1 MEFWEGEHCEYCSG
15 LIVEKKI
22 DMPRKVKGKYILIEK
37 VPAGVC
43 TRCGTR
49 YYTANVLKTIE
60 AITRR
65 RRKTERQVLMPVY
78 SL

>member
-1 MEFWEGEHCEYCSG
+1 MAFWEGEHCEYCNG
-15 LIVEKKI
+15 LIVEKKVELT
-22 DMPRKVKGKYILIEK
+22 RKVKGKYVLVEN

-49 YYTANVLKTIE
+49 YYTANVLKTVQEIV
-60 AITRR
+60 RG
-65 RRKTERQVLMPVY
+65 RKKAEREETVPVY